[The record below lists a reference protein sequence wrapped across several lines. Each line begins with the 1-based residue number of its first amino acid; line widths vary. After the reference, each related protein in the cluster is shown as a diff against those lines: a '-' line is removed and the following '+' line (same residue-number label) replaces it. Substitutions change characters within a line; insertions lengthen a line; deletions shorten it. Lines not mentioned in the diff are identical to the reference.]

1 MSAPELSR
9 RSAAALLGLGVA
21 ASRLKAAQAALNALR
36 RDPAEAKLQFFTPAQ
51 HELLDALTEM
61 ILPADEHS
69 PGAHAAAVGKYIDL
83 VVANSTPET
92 QAAWRA
98 NLAAFEAFAGQA
110 GKPFLRAA
118 PAQRAKVLEQL
129 AARADRPG
137 TRTAQ
142 RTRAQ
147 REPGA
152 GRVPRLPLRAVTAA
166 PPAYA
171 EYLRTPRLSSAAR
184 PGRAVSTSW
193 SSYSMET

>member
-129 AARADRPG
+129 AARAARPG
-137 TRTAQ
+137 TPAEHFFAQ
-142 RTRAQ
+142 V
-147 REPGA
+147 REMTIFGYYSSEIGLLKELGYKGNQVLAAFPGCHS
-152 GRVPRLPLRAVTAA
+152 A
-166 PPAYA
+166 P
-171 EYLRTPRLSSAAR
+171 
-184 PGRAVSTSW
+184 
-193 SSYSMET
+193 